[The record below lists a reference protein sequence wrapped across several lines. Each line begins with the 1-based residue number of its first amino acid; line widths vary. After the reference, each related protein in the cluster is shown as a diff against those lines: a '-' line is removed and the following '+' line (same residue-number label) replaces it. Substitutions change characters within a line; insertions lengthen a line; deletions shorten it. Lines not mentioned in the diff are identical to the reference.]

1 MLEKDITAAIT
12 RYLKTV
18 PCCFFWK
25 EYGGQYGTAGLPD
38 IIVCYRGRFVAFEVK
53 TATGRPS
60 KLQEIT
66 IAKIKAAKG
75 EAFIVRSVEEV
86 KRILD
91 SLEVAH
97 DEKRTVPAIL
107 AGPGD

>member
-25 EYGGQYGTAGLPD
+25 EHGGQYGTAGLPD
-38 IIVCYRGRFVAFEVK
+38 IICCFRGCFVAFEVK
-53 TATGRPS
+53 TETGRPS

-75 EAFIVRSVEEV
+75 EARIVRSVEEV
-86 KRILD
+86 KQILD
-91 SLEVAH
+91 ILEVQLY
-97 DEKRTVPAIL
+97 DNRVGLPE
-107 AGPGD
+107 